1 MLGEHRPI
9 GASDAGGVSGP
20 LLVQRNRSLWRR
32 MMRHLILGLVA
43 AMTAVLA
50 TGASAAADEI
60 INIPIDTVITRQGT
74 REGDVRVLA
83 RAPVSPDLVGATC
96 TVESEADNQ
105 SSVHPNNDVIVSSGT
120 DQVVLEGVEDEP
132 GQISLASGTLTLGTE
147 ITAAVRIGPDR
158 QFSGGIIVQLDCD
171 TPDSGQEPTTTVPPV
186 TVTVEDTVPGEP
198 EPTVTVQNT
207 EPEATTTQPPE
218 QTTASTVPDVSEPPQ
233 QTTAST
239 APDSGGGQEELPRT
253 GGSTT
258 TTLAVVALA
267 MLAGGGALVLLT
279 RGTGSTGSWVE

>member
-1 MLGEHRPI
+1 
-9 GASDAGGVSGP
+9 
-20 LLVQRNRSLWRR
+20 
-32 MMRHLILGLVA
+32 MRHLILGLVA

-50 TGASAAADEI
+50 TGAAAAADEI

-83 RAPVSPDLVGATC
+83 RAPVTPDLVGATC

-105 SSVHPNNDVIVSSGT
+105 SSVHPNNDVIVSSGS

-171 TPDSGQEPTTTVPPV
+171 TPESGQEPTTTVPPTEPPV
-186 TVTVEDTVPGEP
+186 SVTVEDTVPGEP
-198 EPTVTVQNT
+198 ESTVTVLDTVPDEPTT
-207 EPEATTTQPPE
+207 EPPA
-218 QTTASTVPDVSEPPQ
+218 QTTASSVPDVSDPPQ

-239 APDSGGGQEELPRT
+239 TPDSGGGQEELPRT
-253 GGSTT
+253 GGATT
-258 TTLAVVALA
+258 TTLAVVAAA

-279 RGTGSTGSWVE
+279 RGTRATGSWVD

>member
-1 MLGEHRPI
+1 
-9 GASDAGGVSGP
+9 
-20 LLVQRNRSLWRR
+20 
-32 MMRHLILGLVA
+32 MRHLILGLIA
-43 AMTAVLA
+43 ALMAVLA
-50 TGASAAADEI
+50 TGAAAAADEI

-83 RAPVSPDLVGATC
+83 RAPVTPDLVGATC

-171 TPDSGQEPTTTVPPV
+171 TPAAGQEPTTTVPPTTVPPTEPDV
-186 TVTVEDTVPGEP
+186 TVQDTVPGEP
-198 EPTVTVQNT
+198 
-207 EPEATTTQPPE
+207 TTTAVETTNPPE
-218 QTTASTVPDVSEPPQ
+218 QTTASTTPSTDAPQ

-239 APDSGGGQEELPRT
+239 TPPDDNEPQELPRT

-258 TTLAVVALA
+258 TTLTVVALV
-267 MLAGGGALVLLT
+267 MLAGGGALVLVT
-279 RGTGSTGSWVE
+279 RRGPQHSSWVD